1 MVVAEQIVSYPPE
14 VNDKVGQ
21 YCVDHSVHLP
31 GYFKEHK
38 EFTELNVGKPGIL
51 PVLCK
56 WITDCVCR

>member
-1 MVVAEQIVSYPPE
+1 MVVAEQIVSFPPE

-38 EFTELNVGKPGIL
+38 EFTEQNVGKPGMSS
-51 PVLCK
+51 PRVK
-56 WITDCVCR
+56 RVTDIMYR